1 MKNQQNV
8 ISSKDRNYTLPLLL
22 LTNLMP
28 LYGVIRWN
36 WTFFSVVYLYWLEL
50 IIISTFQLLKIFL
63 AQGGSISCIAK
74 IVIGLKFFLS
84 RTGIFLF
91 YLIFIVTFLGVLPNK
106 DNTDPTAFV
115 SMADTLLL
123 RNTFFKINFFGFFLY
138 NLLEF
143 LLTYIINKAYK
154 QKLATDYFS
163 FLDVHIIVVHIVV
176 VLGTFIY
183 MGATEKLHWKHKS
196 AIIACVSLFVVVKL
210 IADYIRQ
217 SVSEENTVEQ
227 TGNFI

>member
-91 YLIFIVTFLGVLPNK
+91 YLIF
-106 DNTDPTAFV
+106 
-115 SMADTLLL
+115 L
-123 RNTFFKINFFGFFLY
+123 R
-138 NLLEF
+138 
-143 LLTYIINKAYK
+143 
-154 QKLATDYFS
+154 
-163 FLDVHIIVVHIVV
+163 
-176 VLGTFIY
+176 
-183 MGATEKLHWKHKS
+183 
-196 AIIACVSLFVVVKL
+196 
-210 IADYIRQ
+210 
-217 SVSEENTVEQ
+217 SED
-227 TGNFI
+227 NFISLNSHKITKKWKFSRVKTS